1 MEHLP
6 HFFLDLVDHAGYLG
20 LFVVM
25 LLGNI
30 GIPVGTELIVPTAG
44 ALVGMGH
51 LSSIWLAGGVATL
64 GEVVGAGILYAVGF
78 YGGRP
83 FVERWGK
90 YIGVTSHKL
99 DIASAFYDRHGR
111 KTVFISR
118 FIPVIRG
125 IASLPAGISRMRKRY
140 FFPYTTAGS
149 AIFCFGLAFLGNA
162 FSRHFDDLA
171 PYMHKL
177 SLAIVALCFIALAS
191 VIVRLKER
199 KASADEA

>member
-1 MEHLP
+1 VEHLGA
-6 HFFLDLVDHAGYLG
+6 FFLSLVDRAGYPG
-20 LFVVM
+20 LFLVM

-30 GIPVGTELIVPTAG
+30 GIPVGTELVVPTAG

-51 LSSIWLAGGVATL
+51 LSNVWLAGAIATA

-90 YIGVTSHKL
+90 YMGLSLHKL
-99 DIASAFYDRHGR
+99 DIASAFYDKHGR
-111 KTVFISR
+111 KTVFICR

-140 FFPYTTAGS
+140 FFPYTAAGS
-149 AIFCFGLAFLGNA
+149 AGFCFGLMLLGLT
-162 FSRHFDDLA
+162 FSKHFDDLA
-171 PYMHKL
+171 PYVHKL
-177 SLAIVALCFIALAS
+177 SLGIVALGVIAVAF
-191 VIVRLKER
+191 VIVRLKEHR
-199 KASADEA
+199 AEG